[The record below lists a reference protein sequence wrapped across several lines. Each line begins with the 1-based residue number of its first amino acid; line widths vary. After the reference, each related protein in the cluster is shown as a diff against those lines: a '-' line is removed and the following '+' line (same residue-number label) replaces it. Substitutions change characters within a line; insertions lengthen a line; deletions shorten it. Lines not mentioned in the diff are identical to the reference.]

1 MATSLNRISGR
12 VNSQTQARARNWF
25 SKIYQIP
32 RALLAAVMRQFYILK
47 LTVDLSWTRVSV
59 LECTTA
65 VVVGSSSTLAT
76 SIRICVQLCVQLCTH
91 GIPAGDGWT
100 HGHGHS
106 SHGHGWTFEPG
117 V

>member
-32 RALLAAVMRQFYILK
+32 RALLAAVMRQFFILK

-65 VVVGSSSTLAT
+65 VVVGSSSTLAM
-76 SIRICVQLCVQLCTH
+76 CT
-91 GIPAGDGWT
+91 IMCT
-100 HGHGHS
+100 RY
-106 SHGHGWTFEPG
+106 
-117 V
+117 